1 MSDQPQL
8 GVESYGVENWLSK
21 ATPGDPRVD
30 VRVRTDLGHVNVR
43 GEADNL
49 SFLAAIETV
58 TGVSLPLT
66 PNTYQM
72 GEGDLRAL
80 WLGPS
85 EWLLM
90 APSHRIDGMVSELRT
105 GLHDAFAAIN
115 DLSGGMVTLEVSGTE
130 STDLLS
136 KGCTLDFHPLSFTAG
151 QCAQSGFA
159 KANVLIAKLSNEPR
173 YSISVRRTFADYVLT
188 WMTARAGSDGLAITS
203 V

>member
-1 MSDQPQL
+1 MSEQPQL
-8 GVESYGVENWLSK
+8 GVESWLSK
-21 ATPGDPRVD
+21 PQPSDPRVD
-30 VRVRTDLGHVNVR
+30 VRLRTDLGHVNVR
-43 GEADNL
+43 GEADDPN
-49 SFLAAIETV
+49 FLAAIKAV
-58 TGVSLPLT
+58 IGIPLPLT
-66 PNTYQM
+66 PNTYQV
-72 GEGDLRAL
+72 GDGDLRVL

-115 DLSGGMVTLEVSGTE
+115 DLSGGMVTLEVSGPE